1 MAPYGTNVVLFGS
14 ALLFLSGIALII
26 IASYRISAEK
36 TCPNRIIMW
45 WDRIWT
51 VKRVLLLVIL
61 STALTFLIP
70 ALVTRATSNKDSRS
84 VQNGATTP
92 IPIQNVGSQ
101 EATTIINNNT
111 LVNQTTPPL
120 RGNNR
125 GGKLLWETA
134 VLM

>member
-61 STALTFLIP
+61 STALTF
-70 ALVTRATSNKDSRS
+70 SF
-84 VQNGATTP
+84 
-92 IPIQNVGSQ
+92 
-101 EATTIINNNT
+101 
-111 LVNQTTPPL
+111 L
-120 RGNNR
+120 R
-125 GGKLLWETA
+125 L
-134 VLM
+134 